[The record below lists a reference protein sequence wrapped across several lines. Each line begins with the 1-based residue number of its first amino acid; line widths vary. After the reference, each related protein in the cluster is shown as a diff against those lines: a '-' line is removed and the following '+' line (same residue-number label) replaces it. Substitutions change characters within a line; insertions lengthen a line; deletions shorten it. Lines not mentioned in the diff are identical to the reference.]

1 MLTLKQII
9 KSSRM
14 MHQYAGEYNG
24 FYSDHISENNI
35 YNNDLDKNPIQ
46 ERVEVKLGYEV
57 GKDGDLRIVQK

>member
-14 MHQYAGEYNG
+14 MLQYGCEYRG
-24 FYSDHISENNI
+24 FQTDHVPEYNI